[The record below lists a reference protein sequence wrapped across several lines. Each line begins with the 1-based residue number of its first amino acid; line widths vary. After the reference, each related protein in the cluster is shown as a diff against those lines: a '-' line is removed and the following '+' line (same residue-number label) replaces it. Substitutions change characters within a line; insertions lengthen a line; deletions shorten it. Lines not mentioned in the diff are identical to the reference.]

1 MTQAMADAAAERRG
15 RRVPYEWLF
24 WAVFVLVTGLWT
36 ADRLTTNVW
45 PRQSFGSGVA
55 RIATDDTEGLKD
67 GPWSVVLYDVLAR
80 CTGRVLICTTNG
92 LFFTMMH
99 SLFNWLSEREG
110 CWVDFAGW
118 QEVNMRVHVV
128 LGWAT
133 GVLILLHVWSPW
145 CPVFFSGWTDVRF
158 VWPGDRGANATSVFL
173 FPVTEWKNCTAGHA
187 DVDVETES
195 LCVNSD
201 DLGRLVGMML
211 MFCVLFPL
219 SRAAWALRKNWMVA
233 KWLHVVLAWAFVFD
247 LVRRRAHPHTWVLN
261 VPVLL
266 AYAAD
271 RFVGWYWYRVETCR
285 VVGRL
290 RLDDDYS
297 VVYWRM
303 AAGVRARVGD
313 LYYVKAEGS
322 GGAFERLHPFTCM
335 SNRTG
340 EFVPCAASASPW
352 WVHHALVGDD
362 QPFDTTLPEVGGD
375 VAWDVAALVKV
386 SRRNARRC
394 CGGVSQT
401 PLLASEATEAL
412 EVMGPYR
419 SSYGALSTYEA
430 LPDHVTLIASG
441 SGGSFLVD
449 FANAVQAWEAARARE
464 PVAVECEGKAGR
476 KKVVVVYT
484 SRSVPL
490 LQFIT
495 DRLSRSELVD
505 IDCSHVAL
513 TAKGTE
519 FDPVSPRSP
528 SVSSP
533 RMAQSFRGLRSFSTA
548 AQMAEVAAQFHE
560 KEAAVAEDPV
570 SPRSPSVSSPRMA
583 QSFRGL
589 RSFST
594 AAQMAEV
601 AAQFAEKEAAV
612 AEASEESGEV
622 KGHGGAR
629 SDALR
634 VSFCES
640 VPGHGGAR
648 SDALRVSFCESVP
661 GHGGARS
668 DALRVSFCESVP
680 EMLDAVSLA
689 DEDDSGRQSD
699 SATAADEGSI
709 EAPQQKQR
717 SRPPPLATE
726 AGFESVSCGPESS
739 GPSSPRSLTVGM
751 PLHDAAV
758 DAVRTARLTIPE
770 ILEEH
775 TPAGS
780 VVFFCG
786 SAGLLTV
793 VQKSCRAAG
802 LKLKEC
808 HEFDG

>member
-548 AQMAEVAAQFHE
+548 AQMAEVAAQF
-560 KEAAVAEDPV
+560 
-570 SPRSPSVSSPRMA
+570 
-583 QSFRGL
+583 
-589 RSFST
+589 
-594 AAQMAEV
+594 
-601 AAQFAEKEAAV
+601 AEKEAAV

-622 KGHGGAR
+622 K
-629 SDALR
+629 
-634 VSFCES
+634 
-640 VPGHGGAR
+640 
-648 SDALRVSFCESVP
+648 